1 MMSAQ
6 TETPSCVVDVDELL
20 ARCLGNLEFAERIL
34 AIFQDRCSTDLD
46 DLERAIEAEDL
57 ERVAGITHRLKG
69 ACANAAAHSL
79 CERISHLREAACGG
93 ENEDV
98 SEQYRELRNDWD
110 EFVAALPELQWRKDA
125 ELPT

>member
-1 MMSAQ
+1 MTPAH

-46 DLERAIEAEDL
+46 DLEQAIEAEDL
-57 ERVAGITHRLKG
+57 KRVAGITHRLKG

-79 CERISHLREAACGG
+79 CERISHLREAACSGDSS
-93 ENEDV
+93 DV
-98 SEQYRELRNDWD
+98 SGHYRELRNDWD
-110 EFVAALPELQWRKDA
+110 EFVAALPELRWRKDA
-125 ELPT
+125 ERPT